1 MIQITVTQSSLS
13 TCAKKFTTRKDA
25 KPKYEKRKLC
35 ASELTDDE
43 EQSYKDENSNTKTLK
58 IRSVI
63 ICSTTITS
71 DEITVT

>member
-1 MIQITVTQSSLS
+1 VPKNSQQEDS
-13 TCAKKFTTRKDA
+13 

-58 IRSVI
+58 IRSFI

-71 DEITVT
+71 DEITAT